1 MERQIIYIEGAAGIA
16 ATNSRVD
23 QDFHVETI
31 TTSGTISFDLG
42 NYNGF
47 GFHRID
53 INPLTTT
60 TAGKFI
66 LRGRAKEE
74 PAYKWV
80 NQTESENEIKFD
92 LEKNSLPINIVK
104 PVTQMQI
111 TISEIPSNAI
121 YQITIS
127 SGD

>member
-16 ATNSRVD
+16 ATNSRVN

-31 TTSGTISFDLG
+31 TSSGTISFEIG
-42 NYNGF
+42 NYNGY

-60 TAGKFI
+60 TSGKFI

-80 NQTESENEIKFD
+80 NQVELENEIRFNE
-92 LEKNSLPINIVK
+92 EKNSLPINIVK
-104 PVTQMQI
+104 PVTQMKV
-111 TISEIPSNAI
+111 TVSEIPSSAI